1 MSLRERR
8 EINVFVCELCAGV
21 CACVCVT
28 EHLRM
33 FRSIKVGVWAARA
46 REDVGVYISVLCT
59 CMHGALHSLAGLHN
73 RNRDGDLTSQMSRR
87 LGLFVFLYVG

>member
-1 MSLRERR
+1 MCLYVNYVR
-8 EINVFVCELCAGV
+8 VCV
-21 CACVCVT
+21 RVCVT
-28 EHLRM
+28 EHLRKS
-33 FRSIKVGVWAARA
+33 RSIKVGVWA
-46 REDVGVYISVLCT
+46 REDVGVYMSVLCT